1 MSQTRRLQRFVCLV
15 SVLALLA
22 GASPIFA
29 VTVEEIPTPR
39 PNGWSVDLTGTIPV
53 DALQQIDHLGDE
65 IKAAN
70 GAEIGVVVID
80 STGGVPSRDFAKSL
94 FDRWKIGGS
103 DEDNGFLILAALT
116 DRKVEI
122 ILGRGL
128 DTPVNNQAS
137 AEIMQEDIVP
147 LLRAGDPGGA
157 LLAGTRAA
165 ARRILDVAPPVAET
179 ATPALPL
186 AETTPPMQSPAERA
200 IASPPVA
207 DTPHGSAPSQ
217 SGRLRLFMVL
227 GGLALIGGCYLL
239 MRAPRCKQCRVA
251 MKLLEEH
258 EDDAYLTPAE
268 RTEDRI
274 GSVNHEIWLC
284 AQCGQTK
291 KRSWS
296 GFFAEA
302 SGYSRCPSCKAKALR
317 TTTMIVEPPTHQ
329 SDGERRVD
337 TSCAHCGHQASS
349 KVAIPRLIETRNDD
363 RWSSSGSGSS
373 SIASAGIAAAVSSS
387 FSDSSSSSSSDSGSS
402 GYSGGESSD
411 GGASGSW

>member
-1 MSQTRRLQRFVCLV
+1 MSQTRRSQRFVCLA
-15 SVLALLA
+15 SMLALLA
-22 GASPIFA
+22 GASPTLA
-29 VTVEEIPTPR
+29 VTVQEIPNPR
-39 PNGWSVDLTGTIPV
+39 PNRWSVDLTGTIPAE
-53 DALQQIDHLGDE
+53 ALQQIDHLGDE

-80 STGGVPSRDFAKSL
+80 STGGVPSRDFAKNL
-94 FDRWKIGGS
+94 FDQWKIGES
-103 DEDNGFLILAALT
+103 DEDNGFLILAAMI

-122 ILGRGL
+122 VLGRGL
-128 DTPVNNQAS
+128 DTPANNQAS
-137 AEIMQEDIVP
+137 AEIMQGDIVP

-179 ATPALPL
+179 AAPMPPPAEAEPL
-186 AETTPPMQSPAERA
+186 VQAPAQVPVTSPPPAETAPLR
-200 IASPPVA
+200 
-207 DTPHGSAPSQ
+207 SAPKL
-217 SGRLRLFMVL
+217 SGRLFLMVL

-239 MRAPRCKQCRVA
+239 MRAPRCKKCLVA
-251 MKLLEEH
+251 MKLLDER

-291 KRSWS
+291 KKSWS
-296 GFFAEA
+296 GIFARP
-302 SGYSRCPSCKAKALR
+302 SGYSRCSSCGAKAAH
-317 TTTMIVEPPTHQ
+317 TTSWTVTNPTYY
-329 SDGERRVD
+329 SEGERRVE
-337 TSCAHCGHQASS
+337 TSCAHCGHQTSFM
-349 KVAIPRLIETRNDD
+349 VAIPRLVETRNDD
-363 RWSSSGSGSS
+363 SNRWSSSSSDSS
-373 SIASAGIAAAVSSS
+373 SLASVAAVSA